1 MANRG
6 FQYNMSINDNQSEK
20 REPIN
25 LSEVKDSVAQSI
37 ANQPKKSKFSAFR
50 QASMLDLCEDE
61 SNSNDNDLEIQMN
74 EETGNT
80 AGPFSVKDNKFE
92 SPDRQYHIDLD
103 KHSDDDAYVN
113 FND

>member
-1 MANRG
+1 
-6 FQYNMSINDNQSEK
+6 
-20 REPIN
+20 
-25 LSEVKDSVAQSI
+25 
-37 ANQPKKSKFSAFR
+37 
-50 QASMLDLCEDE
+50 MLDLCEDE